1 MIWGYVVA
9 LVTLGLDQLTKF
21 LIYGTASRSIIGNLL
36 WFESALN
43 TGVAF
48 SMFEGKGYI
57 FIINSLI
64 ASAIFIFL
72 IASKKFTP
80 SKFEKI
86 VFGLILGGT
95 VGNVIDRIAFG
106 GVRDFISLRF
116 MNFAIFN
123 VADMGITIGAVL
135 LCVYILL
142 SMFKPDKAGKNTTV
156 KENDN
161 D

>member
-1 MIWGYVVA
+1 MLWGYIVA
-9 LVTLGLDQLTKF
+9 VITLGLDQLTKF

-36 WFESALN
+36 WFESTLN

-57 FIINSLI
+57 FIITSLI

-72 IASKKFTP
+72 IASKKFTS

-86 VFGLILGGT
+86 VFGMILGGT
-95 VGNVIDRIAFG
+95 IGNVIDRIVFG
-106 GVRDFISLRF
+106 GVRDFISLKF

-135 LCVYILL
+135 LCVYIIVT
-142 SMFKPDKAGKNTTV
+142 MFKSDKTKDNKGI
-156 KENDN
+156 KENSD

>member
-1 MIWGYVVA
+1 MLWGYIVA
-9 LVTLGLDQLTKF
+9 LITLGLDQLTKF

-36 WFESALN
+36 WFESTLN

-48 SMFEGKGYI
+48 SMFEDKGYI
-57 FIINSLI
+57 FIITSLI

-86 VFGLILGGT
+86 VFGMILGGT
-95 VGNVIDRIAFG
+95 IGNVIDRIVFG
-106 GVRDFISLRF
+106 GVRDFISLKF

-135 LCVYILL
+135 LCVYIIV
-142 SMFKPDKAGKNTTV
+142 SMFKGDKAKDNKEI
-156 KENDN
+156 KENSD